1 MYIVLFMCCSY
12 EWWIYIA
19 NNCNLYHLAVLGFT
33 NCFTILRLVIGIAN
47 AHVWFK
53 NMFESFFADPLFP
66 KLRTNIACCRMEP
79 YASNQTMWVFPK
91 IGIPQNGWFIM
102 ENPIKTDDLGVPL
115 FSGNIHVYTLTVL
128 TNMDKPEK
136 PVYVQHK
143 KKTSIFMG
151 FKNHTPREQ
160 SQALEAVLVRKW
172 NETNRICWLFHR
184 PEWKRWRFFC
194 VWDLLCEF
202 VKGKSVFCWWN
213 IFHSD
218 EGDKYGAFTILRG
231 NLHDQVETIQKD
243 RC

>member
-1 MYIVLFMCCSY
+1 MCCSY

-53 NMFESFFADPLFP
+53 NMFESFFADPLFQ

-143 KKTSIFMG
+143 KNINLHGFQKSHSARTIPSSRGCACKEMERNKSYLLTVSSARMKAMTVFLCMG
-151 FKNHTPREQ
+151 F
-160 SQALEAVLVRKW
+160 V
-172 NETNRICWLFHR
+172 
-184 PEWKRWRFFC
+184 
-194 VWDLLCEF
+194 VW
-202 VKGKSVFCWWN
+202 
-213 IFHSD
+213 I
-218 EGDKYGAFTILRG
+218 R
-231 NLHDQVETIQKD
+231 
-243 RC
+243 